1 MATKY
6 VLNIDPKLSTE
17 DAKKTEN
24 QLNSRFAKVAKN
36 YGEEMRKQNEKVG
49 SSFSANMKGVF
60 SKLKVSWLALAGVV
74 ASVLTNPFN
83 EVDAKL
89 NELLSKFDNIS
100 TRAKQFGVD
109 TGRYYGLSKIAQV
122 SGIEQSS
129 LDTALLR
136 IADYLEKARTGE
148 DPTLKNYLQEKD
160 VIDVF
165 YKLAQTWNQ
174 MSPTARASSMG
185 DILGMRQAN
194 QFAEL
199 IQNTDWNAFT
209 QELTQGKSLSELGK
223 KIDRLADLEEEQ
235 AKNRA
240 RLEINELLG
249 ASGTINRGT
258 IQSQMSVELARQNN
272 ILEKLRDYQTY
283 SATEVTTLQIKNIT
297 NDIKTGVQS
306 IVNKLGDLTGINGE
320 EAKARAW
327 ADRLKKA
334 GLMDE
339 EGNIKKGLDLFPKTG
354 ERTPFIWEE
363 GGWDAWKRS
372 WGLTK

>member
-6 VLNIDPKLSTE
+6 VLNIDPKISPE
-17 DAKKTEN
+17 DAKKAEAQMN
-24 QLNSRFAKVAKN
+24 GRFAKSAKN
-36 YGEEMRKQNEKVG
+36 YGEYMQRQNEKIG
-49 SSFSANMKGVF
+49 SNFGTTMKGAF
-60 SKLKVSWLALAGVV
+60 TKLKVGWLALAGLV

-174 MSPTARASSMG
+174 MSPTERASSMG
-185 DILGMRQAN
+185 GILGMRQAN

-209 QELTQGKSLSELGK
+209 RELTQGKSLETLGK

-249 ASGTINRGT
+249 ASSSINRGT
-258 IQSQMSVELARQNN
+258 IQSQMSVELQKQNN
-272 ILEKLRDYQTY
+272 ILEKLRNYQTY
-283 SATEVTTLQIKNIT
+283 AATEVTTLQIANFT
-297 NDIKTGVQS
+297 NDIRTNVQNIFEFLKTSFGLNGTEEYMRQQQKVL
-306 IVNKLGDLTGINGE
+306 NKLGVTDEQGNVKPP
-320 EAKARAW
+320 EA
-327 ADRLKKA
+327 
-334 GLMDE
+334 
-339 EGNIKKGLDLFPKTG
+339 PKSFWSSPFKPLP
-354 ERTPFIWEE
+354 TPRKI
-363 GGWDAWKRS
+363 
-372 WGLTK
+372 L

>member
-6 VLNIDPKLSTE
+6 VLNIDPKLSAE
-17 DAKKTEN
+17 DAKKTET

-36 YGEEMRKQNEKVG
+36 YGEEMRRQNEKVG
-49 SSFSANMKGVF
+49 SGFGTVMKGVF

-209 QELTQGKSLSELGK
+209 RELTQGKSLETLGK
-223 KIDRLADLEEEQ
+223 KIDRLADLENEQ

-249 ASGTINRGT
+249 ASGTINRST

-272 ILEKLRDYQTY
+272 ILEKLRHYQTY
-283 SATEVTTLQIKNIT
+283 AATEVTTLEIKNVV
-297 NDIKTGVQS
+297 NDIRTVTQDILDAIKTE
-306 IVNKLGDLTGINGE
+306 LGFNGE
-320 EAKARAW
+320 EARTRQKQ
-327 ADRLKKA
+327 KTK
-334 GLMDE
+334 E
-339 EGNIKKGLDLFPKTG
+339 NIKKTL
-354 ERTPFIWEE
+354 EN
-363 GGWDAWKRS
+363 A
-372 WGLTK
+372 GLTTNMPDMSNMFGNTPSLRL